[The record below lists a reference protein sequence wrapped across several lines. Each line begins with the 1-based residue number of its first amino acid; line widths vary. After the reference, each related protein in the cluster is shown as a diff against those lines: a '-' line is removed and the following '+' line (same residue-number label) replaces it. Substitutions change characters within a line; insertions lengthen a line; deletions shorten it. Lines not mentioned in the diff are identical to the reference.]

1 MAEEGDSLLS
11 VELTEK
17 KEENYETPCCSCLS
31 SPMQTSLFA
40 TLAIVAGSV
49 PNAMLVAFLA
59 KAGTELGISQTAIG
73 GTFAIQ
79 LPANVLGI
87 GFFMLLPVERTF
99 MWLTKIVLPVS
110 TVAIIMLGFLGQYFI
125 NTKQANLFLVT
136 VFVCR
141 FFLGFPHGLMEAM
154 AQVMAMRSVDKE
166 SMTLAVGRTEVG
178 RIAAYSIGPI
188 IGGTLYQYGGFY
200 LPCCFSGALYIG
212 MCVWG
217 CALVQPYVH
226 RDYATTTTT
235 PGSATKM
242 EAEAAAASYGCC
254 KSNNGCTTLLKIPA
268 IAAVFAAS
276 LLGIAQTG
284 YFEATL
290 QLYLAEA
297 PYSLSPMLFGV
308 LNGTMFL
315 VAGVL
320 AMLIFVPRLEK
331 WLGAPMAIVS
341 GFLLMSLG
349 ATIMGL
355 PTLSSHAISRHLPLF
370 VVGYG
375 LLGIGMAQ
383 AIIVAPSL
391 TKRILEAHGH
401 TATSPA
407 LVSATATVYVFAN
420 IGGWGI
426 GALVGAIVT
435 EAKGFEVT
443 SLVSAMVCIIVA
455 PVLTLFLLPCA
466 VGDLRNKEKQE
477 KD

>member
-17 KEENYETPCCSCLS
+17 KEENYEMPCCFCLS
-31 SPMQTSLFA
+31 PPTQTSLFA
-40 TLAIVAGSV
+40 TLAIMGVAL
-49 PNAMLVAFLA
+49 PNAMSVAFLA
-59 KAGTELGISQTAIG
+59 KAGTELGTSQTAIG
-73 GTFAIQ
+73 STFFIQ
-79 LPANVLGI
+79 VVGCVLGI
-87 GFFMLLPVERTF
+87 GISMLLPVERTF
-99 MWLTKIVLPVS
+99 MWLTKIALPV
-110 TVAIIMLGFLGQYFI
+110 VAAANITLGFLGQYFI

-141 FFLGFPHGLMEAM
+141 LFIGISNGLIEAI
-154 AQVMAMRSVDKE
+154 AQVMAMRGVDKE
-166 SMTLAVGRTEVG
+166 SMTSAVGRTELG
-178 RIAAYSIGPI
+178 RVAVYSIGPI
-188 IGGTLYQYGGFY
+188 MGGTLYQYGGFY
-200 LPCCFSGALYIG
+200 LPCCFSGALFIG

-235 PGSATKM
+235 PGSAAKM

-268 IAAVFAAS
+268 IAAVYASS

-308 LNGTMFL
+308 LNGTIFL
-315 VAGVL
+315 VGGAL
-320 AMLIFVPRLEK
+320 TLLIFVPLLEQ
-331 WLGAPMAIVS
+331 WLGAPTTIVT
-341 GFLLMSLG
+341 GFLLISLG

-407 LVSATATVYVFAN
+407 LVSAIATLYVFAN
-420 IGGWGI
+420 IGGWGV